1 MKVIFVLSALVFLF
15 TGCASNRY
23 LLNDKGED
31 SRFLINMIKKSSQS
45 GQIQSKP
52 IIVVDGKPYRYD
64 YELKSN
70 KLPVSR
76 SDIQQ
81 IDILKKDAAIKVYGE
96 YAHDGVIL
104 LTTKS
109 GTNEEKKSFD
119 FDNRKVL
126 ILLEEKIITQ
136 DEMNALNANDI
147 ESIEVIKNKDKI
159 TEYTS
164 GNFDGVILIHL
175 KKQTN

>member
-45 GQIQSKP
+45 GQLQSKP
-52 IIVVDGKPYRYD
+52 IIVVDGKAYMYN
-64 YELKSN
+64 ELKTN

-76 SDIQQ
+76 SDIKQ
-81 IDILKKDAAIKVYGE
+81 IDILKKEAAIRVYGE
-96 YAHDGVIL
+96 DGKDGVIL

-119 FDNRKVL
+119 FSNRKVL
-126 ILLEEKIITQ
+126 ILLEGKVITQ

-147 ESIEVIKNKDKI
+147 ESIEVIKSKEVIK
-159 TEYTS
+159 TYTN
-164 GNFDGVILIHL
+164 GDFEGIILIHL
-175 KKQTN
+175 KKTK